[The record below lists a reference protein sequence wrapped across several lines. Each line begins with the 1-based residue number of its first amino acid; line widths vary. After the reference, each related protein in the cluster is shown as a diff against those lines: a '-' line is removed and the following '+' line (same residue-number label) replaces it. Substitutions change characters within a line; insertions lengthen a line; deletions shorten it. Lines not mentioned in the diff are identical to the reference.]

1 MLQAVGAEA
10 TRLEVY
16 QTAPGSDPEACQ
28 PEKQLLLDGSIHAIA
43 FTSTAE
49 VGVCL
54 PLCSVPVSACESMHL
69 NPCCH
74 MHSTCVLDKLVVLRN
89 RYLYSP
95 SVGK

>member
-1 MLQAVGAEA
+1 MRTRMMLQAAGAEA

-16 QTAPGSDPEACQ
+16 QTASGSDPEACK

-54 PLCSVPVSACESMHL
+54 PLCSVLVSACEPVSVAM
-69 NPCCH
+69 C
-74 MHSTCVLDKLVVLRN
+74 TVLVSWLRAWC
-89 RYLYSP
+89 
-95 SVGK
+95 